1 MTSIGRRLGPAGLAG
16 SAAVALLLGYES
28 ALSPPVGLLIA
39 AAGLAATTA
48 MRAGPAPGVRE
59 FAIGPLLAALAV
71 VAITAPLSAVS
82 ELLAGLGGV
91 AAIVWV
97 VDDPDRAPGGLARG
111 ATTIAIPALAVGIAW
126 SSALL
131 LPGGTLTFGITAALL
146 VLVLAG
152 VAVLLGRPDLFDRD
166 EVTSYGDRG

>member
-16 SAAVALLLGYES
+16 SAAVAVLLGYES
-28 ALSPPVGLLIA
+28 SLSPPVGVAIA
-39 AAGLAATTA
+39 AAGVVATAA
-48 MRAGPAPGVRE
+48 MRFGRSPGVRE
-59 FAIGPLLAALAV
+59 LAIGPMLVALAV
-71 VAITAPLSAVS
+71 VTITAPLSALS
-82 ELLAGLGGV
+82 ELWAGLGGV
-91 AAIVWV
+91 VAIVWL
-97 VDDPDRAPGGLARG
+97 VDDPDRAPGGITRG

-166 EVTSYGDRG
+166 EVTSYGDRE